1 MRTQISNFIL
11 DLDVDVG
18 LQSDVHSLSL
28 SWGTPQTGECSAGV
42 RALMLAVLEEA
53 IHCFLSSDHR
63 ARDEA
68 ERWIIS
74 DRRPSP
80 FSFAVVCETLGLD
93 PGSARRALTRLRDQ
107 KVTRRS
113 LGRSRPNVRRAG
125 RLPRR
130 RIGAGG

>member
-1 MRTQISNFIL
+1 MRTQISNLIL

-18 LQSDVHSLSL
+18 LQGDVDSICL

-53 IHCFLSSDHR
+53 IHCFLSNDRR
-63 ARDEA
+63 AREEA

-74 DRRPSP
+74 DRRRSP
-80 FSFAVVCETLGLD
+80 FSFTVVCETLGLD
-93 PGSARRALTRLRDQ
+93 PDSARRALRRLREQ
-107 KVTRRS
+107 NVPRKS

-130 RIGAGG
+130 TTA